1 MLAQDDRALPEFIGK
16 YRVRAR
22 LGEGGMADVFLA
34 YLEGPAGFVK
44 PVAIKRMKPALAQS
58 EEFVEL
64 FLTEARTAS
73 MLSHPNVCQ
82 VNELGASEHEGGY
95 YMVMEYLVGVPFTK
109 ILARQIVDRDTFP
122 PGLLLGLAAQ
132 ACEGMHYAH
141 SLCDPRGESYD
152 IVHRDLSPPNIY
164 MTSNGMAKILDFGI
178 SKSTQSVVQTATGQI
193 RGKFTY
199 MSPEQLR
206 GHDLDPRSDVFSL
219 AIIVFE
225 LLTGTRLFKRASR
238 LETFEAVSRTPIPR
252 VDSLNKKV
260 PKAVADV
267 VEVGL
272 ARDRTHRFATARA
285 FGTALAETAQGC
297 GGVWTAPLIAEFGQ
311 SIFAEDLR
319 AHSKWLDAAQS
330 GQFEAIEE
338 PVGFHNNAELTV
350 ADAIVSQTEA
360 RTKVH
365 NSRSD
370 TDQDTE

>member
-1 MLAQDDRALPEFIGK
+1 MLSADDRALPEFIGK

-34 YLEGPAGFVK
+34 YLEGPAGFIK
-44 PVAIKRMKPALAQS
+44 PVAIKRMKPALAES
-58 EEFVEL
+58 EEFVSL

-82 VNELGASEHEGGY
+82 VNELGASDTEGY
-95 YMVMEYLVGVPFTK
+95 FMVMEYLVGVPLTK
-109 ILARQIVDRDTFP
+109 ILARQIVDRNTFP

-141 SLCDPRGESYD
+141 TMCDGNGVSYD

-252 VDSLNKKV
+252 VDELNKNV
-260 PKAVADV
+260 PKQVADV

-285 FGTALAETAQGC
+285 FGTALAETAQVC
-297 GGVWTAPLIAEFGQ
+297 GGAWTAPLIAEFGENVFRDELQ
-311 SIFAEDLR
+311 
-319 AHSKWLDAAQS
+319 AHSRWMDAAQS
-330 GQFEAIEE
+330 GEFEAMEE

-350 ADAIVSQTEA
+350 ADAVVSSTEA
-360 RTKVH
+360 RTKLH
-365 NSRSD
+365 SRPGD
-370 TDQDTE
+370 GQDP

>member
-1 MLAQDDRALPEFIGK
+1 MLSEDDRALPEFIGK

-82 VNELGASEHEGGY
+82 VNELGASDQEGY
-95 YMVMEYLVGVPFTK
+95 FMVMEYLVGVPLTK
-109 ILARQIVDRDTFP
+109 ILARQIVDRQTFP

-141 SLCDPRGESYD
+141 TLCDGNGVSYD

-252 VDSLNKKV
+252 VDSLNKEV

-285 FGTALAETAQGC
+285 FGTALAETAQAC
-297 GGVWTAPLIAEFGQ
+297 GGAWTAPIIAEFGENV
-311 SIFAEDLR
+311 FADELR

-330 GQFEAIEE
+330 GEFEAMEE

-350 ADAIVSQTEA
+350 ADAIVSGTEA
-360 RTKVH
+360 RTKVQ
-365 NSRSD
+365 SRPD
-370 TDQDTE
+370 IAQDPE